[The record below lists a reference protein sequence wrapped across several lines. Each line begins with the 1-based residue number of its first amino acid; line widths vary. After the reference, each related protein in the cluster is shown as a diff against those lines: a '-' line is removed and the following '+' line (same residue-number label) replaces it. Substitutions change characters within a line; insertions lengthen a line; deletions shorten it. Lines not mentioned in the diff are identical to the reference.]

1 MTKRQ
6 AEALAFIAKYIEAN
20 GTPPSMA
27 EIMAEIMAEF
37 SLRSKSGA
45 ARIVDALE
53 EQGFIRRLKYRARSI
68 QIIDPCEVKLNA
80 EIFKLVQ
87 DYARKEDVKIETVVN
102 VALSEWFGVPA

>member
-20 GTPPSMA
+20 GTPPSVA
-27 EIMAEIMAEF
+27 DIMGEF
-37 SLRSKSGA
+37 SLKSKSGA

-68 QIIDPCEVKLNA
+68 QIIDPGEVKLNA